1 MRVTRVAVC
10 VLVMLCWSSASADAQ
25 TMRDALNRL
34 FVFSSGSDPLFLGGS
49 AGIPSTQVHGDHFI
63 PSESEANGAVLEFF
77 NAAIASNIAHF
88 PLGSTVSSQTFVFQG
103 GVPTPTSGSFGPI
116 FSERA
121 PTLGRGRFNAGLSY
135 SRLSF
140 STMRGIPLNDLTLR
154 FVHENSDFPGCDS
167 IFGGDCTEYG
177 TPQFEHDVIELQLDM
192 GIQADVFVL
201 HAAAGV
207 TDWLDVSLAVP
218 VVKVHLRGRSRAELI
233 PSEAEVFHFF
243 GGTPEAPV
251 LHAET
256 SVQDDAS
263 GVGDI
268 AARLKA
274 RFLRTDVLDM
284 ALLGEVRIP
293 TGREEDFLGTG
304 EFGGRGLLIMSGTF
318 GDFSPHL
325 NAGFLHRGG
334 ESGGNIE
341 LALGFD
347 HRLAPWATLAVDLLS
362 TFQIDEERIAFPE
375 PLEIH
380 EPYHRIIERTNI
392 PNTRDDVIDGAI
404 GVKFRTGSGIVLV
417 ANALVALN
425 NGGLRSRVVPTFGL
439 EYGR

>member
-1 MRVTRVAVC
+1 MRVARVGLC
-10 VLVMLCWSSASADAQ
+10 VVVLLWSQSAPLEAQ
-25 TMRDALNRL
+25 TMRDVLNRL
-34 FVFSSGSDPLFLGGS
+34 FVFSSGNDPLFLGGS
-49 AGIPSTQVHGDHFI
+49 AGIPGTQVHGDHFI
-63 PSESEANGAVLEFF
+63 PSESEANGSVLEFF

-88 PLGSTVSSQTFVFQG
+88 PLGSTVSSQTFVFQA

-121 PTLGRGRFNAGLSY
+121 PTLGRGRFNAGVSY

-140 STMRGIPLNDLTLR
+140 STMRGVPLEDLTLR

-167 IFGGDCTEYG
+167 IFGGDCSEFG
-177 TPQFEHDVIELQLDM
+177 TPQFENDVIELRLDM
-192 GIQADVFVL
+192 GIQADVFAL
-201 HAAAGV
+201 YAAAGI
-207 TDWLDVSLAVP
+207 TDWLDFSLAVP
-218 VVKVHLRGRSRAELI
+218 VVKVHLRGTSRAQLI
-233 PSEAEVFHFF
+233 PSETDVFHFF
-243 GGTPEAPV
+243 GGTREQPV
-251 LHAET
+251 LDATT
-256 SVQDDAS
+256 SVEDEAS

-274 RFLRTDVLDM
+274 RFLRSEVLDM
-284 ALLGEVRIP
+284 AILGEVRIP

-318 GDFSPHL
+318 GDFSPHI
-325 NAGFLHRGG
+325 NAGFMHRGG
-334 ESGGNIE
+334 EEGGNIE

-392 PNTRDDVIDGAI
+392 PNTRDDMIDGAVGI
-404 GVKFRTGSGIVLV
+404 KFRTGSGIVLV

-425 NGGLRSRVVPTFGL
+425 DGGLRSRVVPTFGV